1 MMERRGNQACMI
13 RKEIVVLLGFFLML
27 SFTGCADT
35 HDEIRRDPQTTGN
48 NKTSFIYNAIPDSVQ
63 AYLSPEY
70 STAINTFAV
79 KLTQAVYSEN
89 VNKNLVISP
98 FSVSR
103 NLSAITAGASGTA
116 KQELLQALG
125 GQTAIDQAAN
135 ALRDLLN
142 ADNSVILQCADALWI
157 DSMRY
162 MLNPLYKTEI
172 NKKFG
177 VEVSG
182 LDLQNTTASAS
193 VINGWIDRNTNHY
206 VTNIFKPSM
215 IKNNSAIVLVNA
227 IYFEADWQ
235 SPFDIE
241 KTKREPFNSP
251 DGTVIVD
258 MMGSDYN
265 FSTYKD
271 SAYQNVKVYYGTTG
285 KDYFYLDIYMPV
297 KGSIESFLDSM
308 CQTAIVAI
316 NKKSSG
322 ALRMPKFFF
331 ESDLDLVPSLKIL
344 GIHEAFNSF
353 TNDIQGIATCK
364 DESVT
369 PLYIQSVN
377 HYAII
382 KTDEEGTKAVA
393 VTNTIMGGATSAG
406 GGESPDIVLDK
417 PFVYFIRAGV
427 NGLVL
432 FSGVVNRP

>member
-1 MMERRGNQACMI
+1 MAEHRVYLACRI
-13 RKEIVVLLGFFLML
+13 REEFYVLLGLFLML
-27 SFTGCADT
+27 ICFGCVDT
-35 HDEIRRDPQTTGN
+35 HDEIRNDSRNITN
-48 NKTSFIYNAIPDSVQ
+48 NKTSFIYNATPDSVQ
-63 AYLSPEY
+63 AYISSEY
-70 STAINTFAV
+70 NTAINTFAV
-79 KLTQAVYSEN
+79 KLTQSVYSEN

-103 NLSAITAGASGTA
+103 NLSAITAGTSGTA

-125 GQTAIDQAAN
+125 GQAAIDQAAN

-142 ADNSVILQCADALWI
+142 GDNSVILQCADALWI

-162 MLNPLYKTEI
+162 MLNPIYKTEI

-177 VEVSG
+177 VEIAG
-182 LDLQNTTASAS
+182 LDLQNTIASSA

-206 VTNIFKPSM
+206 VTDIFKPSM
-215 IKNNSAIVLVNA
+215 IKQNSAIVLVNA
-227 IYFEADWQ
+227 IYFEADWK
-235 SPFDIE
+235 SPFDIQ

-251 DGTVIVD
+251 DGTVMVD
-258 MMGSDYN
+258 MMASDYI

-271 SAYQNVKVYYGTTG
+271 SAYHNAKVYYGTSG

-297 KGSIESFLDSM
+297 KGSIETFLDSL
-308 CQTAIVAI
+308 CQTAIATKNV
-316 NKKSSG
+316 NLSG

-331 ESDLDLVPSLKIL
+331 DSDLDLVPSLKKL
-344 GIHEAFNSF
+344 GIHEAFNPF
-353 TNDIQGIATCK
+353 TSDIMGIATYK

-377 HYAII
+377 HYAKI

-393 VTNTIMGGATSAG
+393 VTNTIMGAATCAG
-406 GGESPDIVLDK
+406 GGISPDIVLDK
-417 PFVYFIRAGV
+417 PFVYFIRAGQ

-432 FSGVVNRP
+432 FSGVVNKP